1 MWRGEQEGTSLDT
14 DLDPFSQGGKEGGG
28 GDVLKVVQIEG
39 VVELAL
45 GQNIHGFMLVTRTR
59 FLRQQ
64 IENREISTREVIRS
78 L

>member
-1 MWRGEQEGTSLDT
+1 M
-14 DLDPFSQGGKEGGG
+14 
-28 GDVLKVVQIEG
+28 LKVVQIEG

-64 IENREISTREVIRS
+64 IENHEISTREVIRS